1 MIKFLKSHFSYSK
14 SQRNGIFVLILLV
27 VLLQGF
33 VFYVKFETEDTYVLD
48 SVSMQMQVK
57 LDSIENA
64 ASSPNIIYPFNPN
77 YISDYKAYQ
86 FGMSVNEIDRLFV
99 YRKKGKYVNSA
110 KEFKEITQVSDS
122 LLKVMSPY
130 FKFPDWVNKSNKQP
144 KKTFVAPKK
153 VIVKDINTAT
163 EEELVKIYGIGQKRA
178 QTILG
183 YRTRLGGF
191 TYDRQI
197 DEVWG
202 LTPEVLINLKKEF
215 QVLSKPV
222 IVKIDINQA
231 TVNDLKSVI
240 YINYKQAKS
249 IIEYRREVAEIQ
261 NLAELKTITDFP
273 VDKYDLISLYL
284 HAQ

>member
-33 VFYVKFETEDTYVLD
+33 VFYVKFETEDGYVLD

-57 LDSIENA
+57 LDSLENA

-86 FGMSVNEIDRLFV
+86 FGMSVNEIDRLFA
-99 YRKKGKYVNSA
+99 YRKKGKYVNSV
-110 KEFKEITQVSDS
+110 KEFKDITQVSDS

-231 TVNDLKSVI
+231 TVNDLKSII